1 MLLSSRRIG
10 TVPLYLVPPTHRQNK
25 YQKHQSFSA
34 WKVLKNDFMFACVRL
49 LARRGVKKCDL
60 SSTHVRYYH
69 PVLAA
74 FRAPRCGSSP
84 LLPAEDGELLSG
96 SSPNSLRVGHLG
108 TGECVSVSQKW
119 SFLGSYQLQ
128 CSGSRAEIEGMCVR
142 VCVRVSVSGGQARL
156 LPWINLNSGCA
167 AFK

>member
-1 MLLSSRRIG
+1 MRFKLHTR
-10 TVPLYLVPPTHRQNK
+10 
-25 YQKHQSFSA
+25 
-34 WKVLKNDFMFACVRL
+34 
-49 LARRGVKKCDL
+49 
-60 SSTHVRYYH
+60 
-69 PVLAA
+69 
-74 FRAPRCGSSP
+74 P
-84 LLPAEDGELLSG
+84 LLPSSVGRVPSSEVRVLAEDGELLSG